1 MNNQVSEYIAN
12 ASVEQQEM
20 MNIIRKIIHQSVPN
34 VKEEFKWSRPVFK
47 TSKDFAYF
55 KSNNNYLTLGFSKDI
70 DKLKDPKQK
79 LEGTGKAMLH
89 IKLKNVIDIDP
100 SELKSWFEAITK
112 N

>member
-12 ASVEQQEM
+12 APDEQKEM
-20 MNIIRKIIHQSVPN
+20 MNLIRKIIHQSVPN
-34 VKEEFKWSRPVFK
+34 VIEEYKWSRPVFK

-55 KSNNNYLTLGFSKDI
+55 KANKNYLTLGFSKDI

-79 LEGTGKAMLH
+79 LEGIGKAMLH